1 MCSRNLFAAAD
12 LIFRVKNVN
21 FVNQSIRKTLHTD
34 RFLSADLLDFLHEVP
49 GLTDFPFFSSRNP
62 RGFLEESSKIMHE
75 EVGGVSSF
83 RPPNW

>member
-1 MCSRNLFAAAD
+1 MPREKP
-12 LIFRVKNVN
+12 LIKSCKSFNIIIGNYEINHMLRV
-21 FVNQSIRKTLHTD
+21 
-34 RFLSADLLDFLHEVP
+34 AFLHEVP
-49 GLTDFPFFSSRNP
+49 GLADFPFFSSRNP

>member
-1 MCSRNLFAAAD
+1 MISKHINYL
-12 LIFRVKNVN
+12 LSG
-21 FVNQSIRKTLHTD
+21 SILPALT
-34 RFLSADLLDFLHEVP
+34 HEVP
-49 GLTDFPFFSSRNP
+49 GLADFPFFSSRNP

>member
-1 MCSRNLFAAAD
+1 MKKKDKLNT
-12 LIFRVKNVN
+12 I
-21 FVNQSIRKTLHTD
+21 TLYNEQAQKD
-34 RFLSADLLDFLHEVP
+34 RYGHNSTTATHYTTKKIKKHEVP
-49 GLTDFPFFSSRNP
+49 GLADFPFFSSRNP